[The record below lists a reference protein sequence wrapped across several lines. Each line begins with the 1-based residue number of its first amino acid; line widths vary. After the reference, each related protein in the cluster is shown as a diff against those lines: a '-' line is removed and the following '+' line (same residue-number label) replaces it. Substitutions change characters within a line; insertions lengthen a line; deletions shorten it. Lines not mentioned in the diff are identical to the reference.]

1 MGRVTP
7 EAVREWVEASCV
19 AQGVPVKVSDGRVVK
34 EVALLLAEG
43 AVRRARRASRGRGR
57 TSSDP

>member
-1 MGRVTP
+1 MERVTP
-7 EAVREWVEASCV
+7 EAVRAWVEASCA
-19 AQGVPVKVSDGRVVK
+19 AQGVPVKVDEGRVVK